1 MATATPSWR
10 CGPRAGC
17 NSASCW
23 KSCFTDVADSW
34 NSATPP
40 VSCARLPISTTRA
53 MGACSGLVAAL
64 LLERLQHL
72 GRRHRQLG
80 EPDAG
85 GVLHGVGDGPERR
98 HDRGLA
104 DATHAVG
111 VLRVADLDQD

>member
-1 MATATPSWR
+1 MATATPSCR
-10 CGPRAGC
+10 CGPRPGC
-17 NSASCW
+17 SSASCW

-98 HDRGLA
+98 HDPPLPGA
-104 DATHAVG
+104 AHARRSLV
-111 VLRVADLDQD
+111 VSV